1 MLAPPLIFNFFLG
14 NVFFCVIPKSGN
26 HGPICPSAVQIIGPV
41 TLGGAWFVQG
51 HRQEVIVLLLGREW
65 DGGKEQWERARR
77 GSQEEEKSWTE
88 PAGGGGGGEPPRL
101 QETVIAP
108 AKWGQDR
115 AWHLV
120 PRSDVK
126 LWPSHTR
133 GPGVALCEAAGG
145 RDRPSGPTD
154 SGSKPNLAG
163 TADM

>member
-1 MLAPPLIFNFFLG
+1 M
-14 NVFFCVIPKSGN
+14 
-26 HGPICPSAVQIIGPV
+26 QIIGPV
-41 TLGGAWFVQG
+41 TLGGAWCVQG

-65 DGGKEQWERARR
+65 DWGKELGEGAKRKRSP
-77 GSQEEEKSWTE
+77 GPSQPGVE
-88 PAGGGGGGEPPRL
+88 GEPPRL

-115 AWHLV
+115 VWHMV

-145 RDRPSGPTD
+145 RDRPWGPTD
-154 SGSKPNLAG
+154 SGSKPNLQGLQTCDLTSLALLFPPQ
-163 TADM
+163 